1 MNEKIA
7 EQAMT
12 IILYAGN
19 AKASVIEAMNELLET
34 NDYENAKKKIAEAGK
49 ELGKAHEIQ
58 TQLLF
63 DEMQGKSDGNVG
75 ILMIHAQDHFMNA
88 VTIRDMALLMLEMN
102 ERNKK

>member
-1 MNEKIA
+1 MNETIA

-19 AKASVIEAMNELLET
+19 AKSLVMEAMNELLET
-34 NDYENAKKKIAEAGK
+34 DNYEQAKAKIAEAGK

-58 TQLLF
+58 TTLLF

-75 ILMIHAQDHFMNA
+75 ILMVHAQDHFMNA
-88 VTIRDMALLMLEMN
+88 ITVRDLAMLMLAMKEK
-102 ERNKK
+102 E